1 MNTPEGVEIRG
12 KSIRISFTYREMRCR
27 ETLKGWEVTKGNLKK
42 AGHLRASILSEISL
56 GTFDYLSRFPTSKKA
71 QLFAT
76 PEQRGKNLTVREL
89 FDDYTE
95 ST

>member
-42 AGHLRASILSEISL
+42 ASHLRASILSEISYGKTDQL
-56 GTFDYLSRFPTSKKA
+56 LRFTKAVTGAYYFAPSTDMLSA
-71 QLFAT
+71 
-76 PEQRGKNLTVREL
+76 LTVK
-89 FDDYTE
+89 
-95 ST
+95 